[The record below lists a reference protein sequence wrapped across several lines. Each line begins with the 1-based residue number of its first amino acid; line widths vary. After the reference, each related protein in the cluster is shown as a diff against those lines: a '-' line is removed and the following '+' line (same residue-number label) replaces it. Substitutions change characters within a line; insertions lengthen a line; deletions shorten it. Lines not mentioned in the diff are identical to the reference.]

1 MLKIC
6 HTGTVAKLYK
16 FYSTLQH
23 KVLKNVKNS
32 IEIIRNPFCKCAS
45 GQKTNHGNG
54 NTTPWH
60 KQQNP

>member
-6 HTGTVAKLYK
+6 HTSTFAKLYK
-16 FYSTLQH
+16 NYSTMQH

-32 IEIIRNPFCKCAS
+32 IEIIRNPFCKCGS

-54 NTTPWH
+54 NTSFWH

>member
-6 HTGTVAKLYK
+6 HKGTATKLCK
-16 FYSTLQH
+16 KISTLQH
-23 KVLKNVKNS
+23 KVLKNIKNS

-60 KQQNP
+60 KPQNP